1 MASKP
6 KAKPAGKSSKKNAK
20 GEKKKSSGKTTLLMV
35 VVTMTMVVVFKLGF
49 LFFVLGILPSIVSYY
64 IDATRSNLSFQTV
77 FTCNLAGVL
86 PFMADMLKDHGSNS
100 AVQEIISNSV
110 NWLIVYGAA
119 GVGWLLV
126 FIAPMLSQILI
137 NAMHQRQIGRLER
150 HQRILVEEWGSELE
164 AYLKVETTKA
174 IEAPQKP

>member
-6 KAKPAGKSSKKNAK
+6 KAAAKKSSKKDA
-20 GEKKKSSGKTTLLMV
+20 KKKSGGGKTTLIMV
-35 VVTMTMVVVFKLGF
+35 LVTLVMIVVFKLGF
-49 LFFVLGILPSIVSYY
+49 LFFVIGILPSIVSYY

-86 PFMADMLKDHGSNS
+86 PFMADMLKAGGSNA
-100 AVQEIISNSV
+100 AVQEIIANSV

-119 GVGWLLV
+119 GMGWLLV
-126 FIAPMLSQILI
+126 MVAPMLSQILI

-164 AYLKVETTKA
+164 AYLKPE
-174 IEAPQKP
+174 PQKALEAQKP

>member
-6 KAKPAGKSSKKNAK
+6 KAKPAAKKTSKKGAT
-20 GEKKKSSGKTTLLMV
+20 KKSGSGKTTLIMV
-35 VVTMTMVVVFKLGF
+35 ITTLVLVVVFKLGF

-86 PFMADMLKDHGSNS
+86 PFMAQMLQSQDSNNS
-100 AVQEIISNSV
+100 AVHEIITNSV

-126 FIAPMLSQILI
+126 FVAPMISQMLI

-150 HQRILVEEWGSELE
+150 QQRILVEEWGSELE
-164 AYLKVETTKA
+164 AYLKPEPTKA
-174 IEAPQKP
+174 LEAQKS